1 MSKIPNPK
9 LFRSLGFGNLDLFG
23 AWNLEFGILS
33 WLNMDIAIKFILNG
47 KSVEV
52 EVPAHWTLLRLLRE
66 KLGLTGTKEGC
77 GIGECGA
84 CTVLMDGMPVNA
96 CLVLAPKVEG
106 RKVETVEGL
115 GSRESLHPLQKS
127 FIDHGAIQC
136 GFCTPGILMSSKAL
150 LGKKS
155 NPTIEEIKEAIS
167 GNLCRCTG
175 YQQIIE
181 AIEALTE

>member
-1 MSKIPNPK
+1 M
-9 LFRSLGFGNLDLFG
+9 
-23 AWNLEFGILS
+23 E
-33 WLNMDIAIKFILNG
+33 IKFTLNR
-47 KSVEV
+47 KVIAV

-66 KLGLTGTKEGC
+66 KMGLTGTKEGC

-84 CTVLMDGMPVNA
+84 CTVLLDGMPVNA

-106 RKVETVEGL
+106 RNIETIEGL
-115 GSRESLHPLQKS
+115 GSRDSLHPLQKS

-150 LGKKS
+150 LEKIS
-155 NPTIEEIKEAIS
+155 NPTREEIKDAIS

-175 YQQIIE
+175 YHQIFE
-181 AIEALTE
+181 AIEALKE

>member
-1 MSKIPNPK
+1 MMEMTI
-9 LFRSLGFGNLDLFG
+9 R
-23 AWNLEFGILS
+23 
-33 WLNMDIAIKFILNG
+33 FILNG
-47 KSVEV
+47 DSVEV
-52 EVPAHWTLLRLLRE
+52 EVPSHWTLLRLLRE
-66 KLGLTGTKEGC
+66 KFGLTGTKEGC

-84 CTVLMDGMPVNA
+84 CTVLMDGIPVNA
-96 CLVLAPKVEG
+96 CLVLAPKVDG

-150 LGKKS
+150 LEGKS
-155 NPTIEEIKEAIS
+155 NPTREEIKEAIS
-167 GNLCRCTG
+167 GHLCRCTG

-181 AIEALTE
+181 AIEALGEQ